1 MQVQNA
7 DAQDAIADKTEED
20 IDNKLDE
27 LQNNNYAVSGMKSY
41 LASLTDT
48 VVITVDHPDTTTFP
62 KVVTLTY
69 YSYRDSS
76 TNENIVKNGKITV
89 TITSANPNFR
99 KLISR
104 AFVFSNFAV
113 TTDSTTFILN
123 GTRIVSRQKASLK
136 YNGIQTLRVSV
147 TDNITA
153 ATNFAIV
160 ATGKTDTLRF
170 TRNVNKVR
178 TAVYHFRNVIYRP
191 LDPIHFLYRYVASS
205 DTISYTGTVTGID
218 EKGDAYSKTIT
229 SPLVVTLYRGSF
241 VISSGAITYVAGTD
255 SYDISFEVDPSHKHF
270 TLVTIKNNLTGNSM
284 TFDRR
289 FGRIF
294 RRWW

>member
-1 MQVQNA
+1 M
-7 DAQDAIADKTEED
+7 
-20 IDNKLDE
+20 
-27 LQNNNYAVSGMKSY
+27 
-41 LASLTDT
+41 
-48 VVITVDHPDTTTFP
+48 
-62 KVVTLTY
+62 
-69 YSYRDSS
+69 
-76 TNENIVKNGKITV
+76 
-89 TITSANPNFR
+89 
-99 KLISR
+99 
-104 AFVFSNFAV
+104 
-113 TTDSTTFILN
+113 N

-160 ATGKTDTLRF
+160 ATGKIDTLRF

-191 LDPIHFLYRYVASS
+191 LDPIHFLFRYVASS

-229 SPLVVTLYRGSF
+229 SPLEVTLYRGSF